1 MSTLRTLRVSK
12 WVFDIKTLLGGLGGL
27 PHLLNFFFFTYFQI
41 YIKSIEN
48 LYKIYR
54 TDLLSR
60 KFHLGDLCMPRHKA
74 FDNTMLIRLTSEL
87 KSSFNSV
94 CDSKGLTPSD
104 EIRRLIV
111 EYVTQNLNKGISA
124 KTGVEDDVNDDNLDL
139 FPSAASKAK

>member
-1 MSTLRTLRVSK
+1 M
-12 WVFDIKTLLGGLGGL
+12 FDIKTLLGVWGVY
-27 PHLLNFFFFTYFQI
+27 PHALAIFFFTYFQI

>member
-1 MSTLRTLRVSK
+1 MSTLRTLRVVE

-27 PHLLNFFFFTYFQI
+27 PPSANEFFFTYFQI

>member
-1 MSTLRTLRVSK
+1 
-12 WVFDIKTLLGGLGGL
+12 
-27 PHLLNFFFFTYFQI
+27 
-41 YIKSIEN
+41 
-48 LYKIYR
+48 
-54 TDLLSR
+54 
-60 KFHLGDLCMPRHKA
+60 
-74 FDNTMLIRLTSEL
+74 MLIRLTSEL

-139 FPSAASKAK
+139 FLQQLLRRNRALF

>member
-1 MSTLRTLRVSK
+1 
-12 WVFDIKTLLGGLGGL
+12 
-27 PHLLNFFFFTYFQI
+27 
-41 YIKSIEN
+41 
-48 LYKIYR
+48 
-54 TDLLSR
+54 
-60 KFHLGDLCMPRHKA
+60 MPRHKA

-124 KTGVEDDVNDDNLDL
+124 KNRR
-139 FPSAASKAK
+139 

>member
-1 MSTLRTLRVSK
+1 MTLKR
-12 WVFDIKTLLGGLGGL
+12 FLGGLGFT
-27 PHLLNFFFFTYFQI
+27 PHALANFFTYFQI

>member
-1 MSTLRTLRVSK
+1 
-12 WVFDIKTLLGGLGGL
+12 
-27 PHLLNFFFFTYFQI
+27 
-41 YIKSIEN
+41 
-48 LYKIYR
+48 
-54 TDLLSR
+54 
-60 KFHLGDLCMPRHKA
+60 
-74 FDNTMLIRLTSEL
+74 MLIRLTSEL

-139 FPSAASKAK
+139 FLQQLLRRNRALFDDIQRQISICLFFVFWV

>member
-1 MSTLRTLRVSK
+1 
-12 WVFDIKTLLGGLGGL
+12 
-27 PHLLNFFFFTYFQI
+27 
-41 YIKSIEN
+41 
-48 LYKIYR
+48 
-54 TDLLSR
+54 
-60 KFHLGDLCMPRHKA
+60 MPRHKA

-124 KTGVEDDVNDDNLDL
+124 KTGVEDDVNDDNLIYS
-139 FPSAASKAK
+139 PSAASKAK

>member
-1 MSTLRTLRVSK
+1 M
-12 WVFDIKTLLGGLGGL
+12 FDIKTLFGGFGGFT
-27 PHLLNFFFFTYFQI
+27 PHALANFFFTYFQI

-87 KSSFNSV
+87 KTSFNSV

>member
-1 MSTLRTLRVSK
+1 
-12 WVFDIKTLLGGLGGL
+12 
-27 PHLLNFFFFTYFQI
+27 
-41 YIKSIEN
+41 
-48 LYKIYR
+48 
-54 TDLLSR
+54 
-60 KFHLGDLCMPRHKA
+60 MPRHKA

-139 FPSAASKAK
+139 FQLVFAFFFLFGYDFDIRYL

>member
-1 MSTLRTLRVSK
+1 
-12 WVFDIKTLLGGLGGL
+12 
-27 PHLLNFFFFTYFQI
+27 
-41 YIKSIEN
+41 
-48 LYKIYR
+48 
-54 TDLLSR
+54 
-60 KFHLGDLCMPRHKA
+60 
-74 FDNTMLIRLTSEL
+74 MLIRLTSEL

-139 FPSAASKAK
+139 FLQQLLRRNRALFFDDIQRQISICLFFCLFGYDFDIRYL

>member
-1 MSTLRTLRVSK
+1 M
-12 WVFDIKTLLGGLGGL
+12 FDIKTLFGGFGGFTPTL
-27 PHLLNFFFFTYFQI
+27 TNFFFTYFQI

-87 KSSFNSV
+87 KEFV
-94 CDSKGLTPSD
+94 
-104 EIRRLIV
+104 
-111 EYVTQNLNKGISA
+111 
-124 KTGVEDDVNDDNLDL
+124 
-139 FPSAASKAK
+139 

>member
-1 MSTLRTLRVSK
+1 MRWR
-12 WVFDIKTLLGGLGGL
+12 I
-27 PHLLNFFFFTYFQI
+27 FFTYFQI

-87 KSSFNSV
+87 KSSFNSLFV
-94 CDSKGLTPSD
+94 IPKVLPQVMK
-104 EIRRLIV
+104 L
-111 EYVTQNLNKGISA
+111 
-124 KTGVEDDVNDDNLDL
+124 DV
-139 FPSAASKAK
+139 

>member
-1 MSTLRTLRVSK
+1 M
-12 WVFDIKTLLGGLGGL
+12 FDIKTLLGGLGGY
-27 PHLLNFFFFTYFQI
+27 PPISNFFFFFTYFQI

-87 KSSFNSV
+87 RVRLTLFV
-94 CDSKGLTPSD
+94 IPKGLTPSD

-139 FPSAASKAK
+139 FLQQLLRRNRALF

>member
-1 MSTLRTLRVSK
+1 M
-12 WVFDIKTLLGGLGGL
+12 FDIKTLLGGLGVY
-27 PHLLNFFFFTYFQI
+27 PHLLTNFFFTYFQI

-111 EYVTQNLNKGISA
+111 EVCY
-124 KTGVEDDVNDDNLDL
+124 
-139 FPSAASKAK
+139 SKSK

>member
-1 MSTLRTLRVSK
+1 
-12 WVFDIKTLLGGLGGL
+12 
-27 PHLLNFFFFTYFQI
+27 
-41 YIKSIEN
+41 
-48 LYKIYR
+48 
-54 TDLLSR
+54 
-60 KFHLGDLCMPRHKA
+60 MPRHKA

-139 FPSAASKAK
+139 FLQQLLRRNRALF

>member
-1 MSTLRTLRVSK
+1 M
-12 WVFDIKTLLGGLGGL
+12 FDIKTLFGGLGVYSPCAGE
-27 PHLLNFFFFTYFQI
+27 FFFTYFQI

-139 FPSAASKAK
+139 FLQQLLRRNRALF

>member
-1 MSTLRTLRVSK
+1 MTLKRFWGVWGFTPSAG
-12 WVFDIKTLLGGLGGL
+12 D
-27 PHLLNFFFFTYFQI
+27 FFFFTYFQI

-111 EYVTQNLNKGISA
+111 SMLLKI
-124 KTGVEDDVNDDNLDL
+124 
-139 FPSAASKAK
+139 

>member
-1 MSTLRTLRVSK
+1 
-12 WVFDIKTLLGGLGGL
+12 
-27 PHLLNFFFFTYFQI
+27 
-41 YIKSIEN
+41 
-48 LYKIYR
+48 
-54 TDLLSR
+54 
-60 KFHLGDLCMPRHKA
+60 MPRHKA

-124 KTGVEDDVNDDNLDL
+124 KTGVEDDVNDDNLIYSLQQLLRRNRAL
-139 FPSAASKAK
+139 F

>member
-1 MSTLRTLRVSK
+1 MTLKR
-12 WVFDIKTLLGGLGGL
+12 FFGGFGGFT
-27 PHLLNFFFFTYFQI
+27 PHALANFFFTYFQI

-74 FDNTMLIRLTSEL
+74 FFDNTMLIRLTSEL

>member
-1 MSTLRTLRVSK
+1 
-12 WVFDIKTLLGGLGGL
+12 
-27 PHLLNFFFFTYFQI
+27 
-41 YIKSIEN
+41 
-48 LYKIYR
+48 
-54 TDLLSR
+54 
-60 KFHLGDLCMPRHKA
+60 MPRHKA

-124 KTGVEDDVNDDNLDL
+124 KTGVEDDVNDNNLDL
-139 FPSAASKAK
+139 FPSALLRRNRALF

>member
-1 MSTLRTLRVSK
+1 
-12 WVFDIKTLLGGLGGL
+12 
-27 PHLLNFFFFTYFQI
+27 
-41 YIKSIEN
+41 
-48 LYKIYR
+48 
-54 TDLLSR
+54 
-60 KFHLGDLCMPRHKA
+60 MPRHKA

-94 CDSKGLTPSD
+94 CDSKVLPQVI
-104 EIRRLIV
+104 IRRLIV

>member
-1 MSTLRTLRVSK
+1 M
-12 WVFDIKTLLGGLGGL
+12 FDIKTLLGGLGGL
-27 PHLLNFFFFTYFQI
+27 PRSVTIFFFTYFQI

-94 CDSKGLTPSD
+94 CDSKVLPQVMK
-104 EIRRLIV
+104 L
-111 EYVTQNLNKGISA
+111 
-124 KTGVEDDVNDDNLDL
+124 DV
-139 FPSAASKAK
+139 

>member
-1 MSTLRTLRVSK
+1 M
-12 WVFDIKTLLGGLGGL
+12 FDIKTLFGGLGVY
-27 PHLLNFFFFTYFQI
+27 PHALANFFTFYLF
-41 YIKSIEN
+41 SN

-60 KFHLGDLCMPRHKA
+60 KFHLGIYICSRHMA

>member
-27 PHLLNFFFFTYFQI
+27 PPCANEFFFFTYFQI

-60 KFHLGDLCMPRHKA
+60 KFHLGVYVCLDTRLLIILC
-74 FDNTMLIRLTSEL
+74 
-87 KSSFNSV
+87 
-94 CDSKGLTPSD
+94 
-104 EIRRLIV
+104 
-111 EYVTQNLNKGISA
+111 
-124 KTGVEDDVNDDNLDL
+124 
-139 FPSAASKAK
+139 

>member
-1 MSTLRTLRVSK
+1 
-12 WVFDIKTLLGGLGGL
+12 
-27 PHLLNFFFFTYFQI
+27 
-41 YIKSIEN
+41 
-48 LYKIYR
+48 
-54 TDLLSR
+54 
-60 KFHLGDLCMPRHKA
+60 MPRHKA

-139 FPSAASKAK
+139 PLQQLLRRNRALF